1 MVAVEG
7 LLPEVGPVARED
19 TVALRSFFS
28 AGAVTDLEE
37 VVVLKF
43 GLSAPPVALEEVVVR
58 SGRSV
63 AGVSLEGVR
72 VLRSGLSAAA
82 DVREELVVFRSVLSA
97 D

>member
-1 MVAVEG
+1 MVAVDG
-7 LLPEVGPVARED
+7 LLPEIGPVARED
-19 TVALRSFFS
+19 TVVLRSAFS

-37 VVVLKF
+37 VVVLKL
-43 GLSAPPVALEEVVVR
+43 GLSVPPVALEKVVVR

-63 AGVSLEGVR
+63 AGVSLEEVS

-82 DVREELVVFRSVLSA
+82 VVREELVVFRSCLSA